1 MDEQYIDTQNK
12 AYLFLAKKQTEEI
25 VTQTVNGLLISVNDQ
40 TNRLLANDIATLEQ
54 AKQYTDSVISG
65 KISPCLAAE
74 NSVLDQDYPVGSI
87 ISVAVVCSE
96 EDGKLPYLNVGL
108 KVGSLIEGI
117 YLNTIDSK
125 MGQVFHWFGGKE
137 IISNGFLKMPGMW
150 RSRGICGGF
159 SNEIVGFKY
168 YLAQRVK

>member
-1 MDEQYIDTQNK
+1 MDEQYIDRQNK

-25 VTQTVNGLLISVNDQ
+25 VNQAINGVIVSVNEQ
-40 TNRLLANDIATLEQ
+40 TARLLANDNAGLEQ
-54 AKQYTDSVISG
+54 AKQYTDSVFSG

-74 NSVLDQDYPVGSI
+74 NSVSDQDYPVGSI

-96 EDGKLPYLNVGL
+96 EDGKLPYLNNGI
-108 KVGSLIEGI
+108 KVGALIEGI

-137 IISNGFLKMPGMW
+137 VNSNGLLKMPGVW

>member
-54 AKQYTDSVISG
+54 AKQYTDSMISG
-65 KISPCLAAE
+65 KVSPCLAEE
-74 NSVLDQDYPVGSI
+74 NSVSDQDYPLGSF
-87 ISVAVVCSE
+87 ISVSVTCSQE
-96 EDGKLPYLNVGL
+96 EGRLPYLENGP
-108 KVGSLIEGI
+108 KVNSTLNNI
-117 YLNTIDSK
+117 YLNILDTKS
-125 MGQVFHWFGGKE
+125 GQVFHWFDGKE
-137 IISNGFLKMPGMW
+137 VFTNGFIKMPGVW

-159 SNEIVGFKY
+159 SNEVVGFKY
-168 YLAQRVK
+168 YLAQRVQ